1 MTPPPPAVEHGRSA
15 TTAAAAPTLPTVPAR
30 APAPATPSKFF
41 GPSGLSPADALR
53 SLQES
58 VGRMV
63 IGYDEI
69 VRLLAIA
76 LVSEGHVLLEGA
88 PGIAKTFLVR
98 RFADSLRLSFKRI
111 QFTPDMLPSDIVGAV
126 VLNPSSGGFEYRP
139 GPIFANVILADE
151 INRAPP
157 KVQSA
162 LLEAMQE
169 RQVTVDGVPH
179 PVPSPFIVIATQN
192 PIEQEGTYPLPEA
205 ELDRLLFRIL
215 IGYPSEADERIVV
228 SQHSKAPAARLP
240 PATLDAGDLVTYRDA
255 AYTIFLSEDVLH
267 YIVSIIR
274 ETRTDPNI
282 MIGASPR
289 AGVQFARAAKAEAL
303 FAGRSY
309 VTPDDVKSVAFWVL
323 NHRIALQPE
332 LVAAAYSEGT
342 GGLEPILR
350 KVLTESLERRAVP
363 R

>member
-1 MTPPPPAVEHGRSA
+1 MTAPGPAVEHGKP
-15 TTAAAAPTLPTVPAR
+15 AAAASVPASLSR
-30 APAPATPSKFF
+30 PTGMASSAPTFI
-41 GPSGLSPADALR
+41 GPSGLAPPDALR

-58 VGRMV
+58 VALTV
-63 IGYDEI
+63 IGYEEI

-126 VLNPSSGGFEYRP
+126 VLNPSSGAFEYRP

-169 RQVTVDGVPH
+169 HQVTVDGVAH

-215 IGYPSEADERIVV
+215 IGYPGENDERTVV
-228 SQHSKAPAARLP
+228 SQHSKAPATHLP
-240 PATLDAGDLVTYRDA
+240 PPALEAADLVTFRDA
-255 AYTIFLSEDVLH
+255 AFTIHLAEDVLD
-267 YIVSIIR
+267 YVVSIIR
-274 ETRTDPNI
+274 ETRHDPSI

-350 KVLTESLERRAVP
+350 KVLSEGLERRAVP

>member
-1 MTPPPPAVEHGRSA
+1 MTPPPPSAPEAGKASAVSPGPM
-15 TTAAAAPTLPTVPAR
+15 PTPPSNVPR
-30 APAPATPSKFF
+30 FL
-41 GPSGLSPADALR
+41 GPSGMSPPQALR

-58 VGRMV
+58 VARTV
-63 IGYDEI
+63 IGYEEI
-69 VRLLAIA
+69 VRLLSIA

-98 RFADSLRLSFKRI
+98 CFADSLRLSFKRI

-169 RQVTVDGVPH
+169 RQVTVDGVAH

-215 IGYPSEADERIVV
+215 IGYPGEADERSVV
-228 SQHSKAPAARLP
+228 EQHSRAPATHLP
-240 PATLDAGDLVTYRDA
+240 PPALDAADLVSYRDA
-255 AYTIFLSEDVLH
+255 AFTVHLSNDVLS
-267 YIVSIIR
+267 YLVAIIR
-274 ETRTDPNI
+274 ETRSDPQI

-289 AGVQFARAAKAEAL
+289 AGVQFARAAKAEAM

-350 KVLTESLERRAVP
+350 KVLSESLERRAVP

>member
-1 MTPPPPAVEHGRSA
+1 M
-15 TTAAAAPTLPTVPAR
+15 R
-30 APAPATPSKFF
+30 A
-41 GPSGLSPADALR
+41 
-53 SLQES
+53 LQAS
-58 VGRMV
+58 IAKTV
-63 IGYDEI
+63 IGYEEI

-76 LVSEGHVLLEGA
+76 LVSEGHVLLEGV

-98 RFADSLRLSFKRI
+98 RFAESLKLSFKRI
-111 QFTPDMLPSDIVGAV
+111 QFTPDMLPSDIVGAI
-126 VLNPSSGGFEYRP
+126 VLNTTTGSFEYRP

-151 INRAPP
+151 VNRAPP

-215 IGYPSEADERIVV
+215 IGYPKEADELKVV
-228 SQHSKAPAARLP
+228 SQHSKAPASRQP
-240 PATLDAGDLVTYRDA
+240 PPTLDAADLVSYRDA
-255 AYTIFLSEDVLH
+255 AFGIHLAEDVLH
-267 YIVSIIR
+267 YIVEIIR
-274 ETRTDPNI
+274 GTRTDRQI
-282 MIGASPR
+282 LIGASPR

-303 FAGRSY
+303 FGGRSY

-332 LVAAAYSEGT
+332 LVAQAYSEGA

-350 KVLTESLERRAVP
+350 KVLAENLAERTVP

>member
-1 MTPPPPAVEHGRSA
+1 MTVPSPPSTARDAASA
-15 TTAAAAPTLPTVPAR
+15 GSAGAPAAAPVTSV
-30 APAPATPSKFF
+30 APSPGPVGPLAPQE
-41 GPSGLSPADALR
+41 ALR
-53 SLQES
+53 ALQFA
-58 VGRMV
+58 VGRSV
-63 IGYDEI
+63 IGYEEV
-69 VRLLAIA
+69 VRLLSIS
-76 LVSEGHVLLEGA
+76 LVSEGHVLLEGV

-98 RFADSLRLSFKRI
+98 RFAECLKLSFKRI
-111 QFTPDMLPSDIVGAV
+111 QFTPDMLPTDIIGAV
-126 VLNPSSGGFEYRP
+126 VLNPTTNALEYRP

-205 ELDRLLFRIL
+205 ELDRFLFRVL
-215 IGYPSEADERIVV
+215 IGYPKEADERTVIQ
-228 SQHSKAPAARLP
+228 QHSRPAGPRVPAPAVDASV
-240 PATLDAGDLVTYRDA
+240 LDTYRDA
-255 AYTIFLSEDVLH
+255 ALALYMSDDVLA
-267 YIVSIIR
+267 YVLAIIR
-274 ETRTDPNI
+274 GTRTDPKI

-309 VTPDDVKSVAFWVL
+309 VTPEDVKSVAFWVL
-323 NHRIALQPE
+323 NHRVALQAE
-332 LVAAAYSEGT
+332 LLAAAYSEGA
-342 GGLEPILR
+342 GGLEPIIR
-350 KVLTESLERRAVP
+350 EVLGANLAQRAVP
-363 R
+363 K

>member
-1 MTPPPPAVEHGRSA
+1 TPPQAL
-15 TTAAAAPTLPTVPAR
+15 AA
-30 APAPATPSKFF
+30 
-41 GPSGLSPADALR
+41 
-53 SLQES
+53 LQES
-58 VGRMV
+58 VGRTV
-63 IGYDEI
+63 IGYDAI
-69 VRLLAIA
+69 VRLLSIA
-76 LVSEGHVLLEGA
+76 LISDGHVLLEGA

-98 RFADSLRLSFKRI
+98 RFAESLKLSFKRI

-126 VLNPSSGGFEYRP
+126 VLNPSTGAFEYRP
-139 GPIFANVILADE
+139 GPVFANVILADE

-169 RQVTVDGVPH
+169 RQVTVDGVAH

-205 ELDRLLFRIL
+205 ELDRLLFRLL
-215 IGYPSEADERIVV
+215 IGYPSESDERLVV
-228 SQHSKAPAARLP
+228 SQHSKAPSTRLGP
-240 PATLDAGDLVTYRDA
+240 PALEISDLVSYREA
-255 AYTIFLSEDVLH
+255 AFSIFLSDEVLQ
-267 YIVSIIR
+267 YLVSIIR
-274 ETRTDPNI
+274 GTREDPAI

-303 FAGRSY
+303 FAGRNY

-332 LVAAAYSEGT
+332 LVAQAYSEGT
-342 GGLEPILR
+342 GGLEPILH
-350 KVLTESLERRAVP
+350 KVLEESLGKQAAP

>member
-1 MTPPPPAVEHGRSA
+1 MNPPGPASD
-15 TTAAAAPTLPTVPAR
+15 AASPAPLQR
-30 APAPATPSKFF
+30 GAPVPATPLAP
-41 GPSGLSPADALR
+41 GAEPGGLSPPQALR
-53 SLQES
+53 ALQAS
-58 VGRMV
+58 VGRTV
-63 IGYDEI
+63 IGYEEI

-88 PGIAKTFLVR
+88 PGIAKTFLIR
-98 RFADSLRLSFKRI
+98 RFAESLKLSFKRI

-126 VLNPSSGGFEYRP
+126 VLNPSSEQFEYRP

-169 RQVTVDGVPH
+169 RQVTVDGVAH

-215 IGYPSEADERIVV
+215 IGYPGEENERIVV
-228 SQHSKAPAARLP
+228 SQHSRAPASRLP
-240 PATLDAGDLVTYRDA
+240 PPDLDAAALLTFRDA
-255 AYTIFLSEDVLH
+255 AYTIYLSEDVLN
-267 YIVSIIR
+267 YLVSIIR
-274 ETRTDPNI
+274 ETRQDPNI

-332 LVAAAYSEGT
+332 LVASAYTEGT

-350 KVLTESLERRAVP
+350 QVLTESLERRAVP

>member
-1 MTPPPPAVEHGRSA
+1 MTPSSPAAPRARSSEGTSAVENPAS
-15 TTAAAAPTLPTVPAR
+15 LPSVPAS
-30 APAPATPSKFF
+30 PSKFL
-41 GPSGLSPADALR
+41 GPSGLAPPEALR
-53 SLQES
+53 ALQES
-58 VGRMV
+58 VARTV
-63 IGYDEI
+63 IGYEEI

-98 RFADSLRLSFKRI
+98 RFADSLKLSFKRI

-126 VLNPSSGGFEYRP
+126 VLNPSSGAFEYRP

-169 RQVTVDGVPH
+169 RQVTVDGVAH

-215 IGYPSEADERIVV
+215 IGYPGESDERTVV
-228 SQHSKAPAARLP
+228 SQHSRAPASHLP
-240 PATLDAGDLVTYRDA
+240 PPALEAADLVTYRDA
-255 AYTIFLSEDVLH
+255 AFTIFLSEDVLG
-267 YIVSIIR
+267 YVVSIIR
-274 ETRTDPNI
+274 ETRSDPSI

-350 KVLTESLERRAVP
+350 KVLAENLERRPVP

>member
-1 MTPPPPAVEHGRSA
+1 MSPGPADATATPAA
-15 TTAAAAPTLPTVPAR
+15 KAAAIPAAPRMGASVPSSFPTLPSSPGSPS
-30 APAPATPSKFF
+30 APE
-41 GPSGLSPADALR
+41 ALKA
-53 SLQES
+53 LQAS
-58 VGRMV
+58 VGRTV

-76 LVSEGHVLLEGA
+76 LISEGHVLLEGA

-98 RFADSLRLSFKRI
+98 RFAESLKLSFKRI

-126 VLNPSSGGFEYRP
+126 VLNPSSEQFEYRP

-215 IGYPSEADERIVV
+215 IGYPGEDDERRVV
-228 SQHSKAPAARLP
+228 SQHSKAPMGRLP
-240 PATLDAGDLVTYRDA
+240 PPAIDASDLLGFRDSAYGTY
-255 AYTIFLSEDVLH
+255 LGEDVLN
-267 YIVSIIR
+267 YLVTIIR
-274 ETRTDPNI
+274 ETRSDPNI

-303 FAGRSY
+303 FAGRNY

-332 LVAAAYSEGT
+332 LVASAYSEGT

-350 KVLTESLERRAVP
+350 RVLRESLERRAVP